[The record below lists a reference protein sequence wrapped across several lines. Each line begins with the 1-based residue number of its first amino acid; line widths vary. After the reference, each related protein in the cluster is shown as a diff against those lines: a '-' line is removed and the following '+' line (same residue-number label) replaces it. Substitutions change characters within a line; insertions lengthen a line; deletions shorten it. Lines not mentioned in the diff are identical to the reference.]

1 MRRLPNPSRAAFLL
15 CAPLLAAGLAACGN
29 TVSTSGFKGEQHAVA
44 ETISNLQSDATAS
57 DEKKL
62 CVDDLAEAVVKNLGG
77 AKGCEK
83 AIHDQIA
90 EIDNLEVKVQSIQIA
105 PGATTATAQ
114 LKSVYAGKRRPV
126 TVTLV
131 KQGGK
136 WKVSA
141 VQ

>member
-1 MRRLPNPSRAAFLL
+1 MRRLPNPSRAAFVL

-44 ETISNLQSDATAS
+44 ETISNLQSDVTAS

-105 PGATTATAQ
+105 PAATTATAQ
-114 LKSVYAGKRRPV
+114 LRSVYAGKRRPV